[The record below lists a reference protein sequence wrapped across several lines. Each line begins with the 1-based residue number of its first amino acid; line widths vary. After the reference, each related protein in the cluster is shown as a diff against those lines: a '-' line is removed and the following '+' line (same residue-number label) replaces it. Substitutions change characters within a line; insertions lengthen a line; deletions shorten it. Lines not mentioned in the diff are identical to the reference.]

1 MDDERK
7 RQVAVVQTLNIADQS
22 NVELRK
28 KLADEE
34 HARKTVDSALEST
47 QRQVEDQRKRLREA
61 TDQLTASR
69 E

>member
-34 HARKTVDSALEST
+34 HASKSTNSALESAQT
-47 QRQVEDQRKRLREA
+47 
-61 TDQLTASR
+61 
-69 E
+69 